1 MVYALFVALIS
12 LLFALQTGRDYA
24 ERRRPYQA
32 LWTAALAASAIGSL
46 GYAAAVQWINELAFR
61 LYYIFGALWVAPIMG
76 LGSVY
81 LVAPRKA
88 AQWIAG
94 LTALGLVIGS
104 GMLLVSPIDQQ
115 ALANL
120 AGSSGQ
126 GVYLRGA
133 WLAVMIL
140 LNVFGAAAVVGIAI
154 FSAFRAA
161 RSGKNLGFMWGNL
174 LIGLGFLI
182 ISAAGSAARW
192 WPNWEGSFWV
202 TMALG
207 WLVAYAGFRVI
218 TRTAEALR
226 KA

>member
-1 MVYALFVALIS
+1 M
-12 LLFALQTGRDYA
+12 T
-24 ERRRPYQA
+24 
-32 LWTAALAASAIGSL
+32 ALAACWPRFVGLRSGRPVGKRTGLSPLLHLWCAL
-46 GYAAAVQWINELAFR
+46 GRGLSWGWAASTWLPAKTAH
-61 LYYIFGALWVAPIMG
+61 
-76 LGSVY
+76 
-81 LVAPRKA
+81 
-88 AQWIAG
+88 WIAG

-104 GMLLVSPIDQQ
+104 GMLLVSPIDHQ

-120 AGSSGQ
+120 VGSSGQ

-154 FSAFRAA
+154 FSALRAA

-207 WLVAYAGFRVI
+207 WLVAYGGFR
-218 TRTAEALR
+218 
-226 KA
+226 